1 MGLKTLEKNSGKQGF
16 GNEVKFSRKYRKDI
30 PNNTSNILWW
40 APDEG
45 QNGVS
50 FLVLF
55 ALWFL
60 AFAVKL
66 ANF

>member
-45 QNGVS
+45 QNGV
-50 FLVLF
+50 
-55 ALWFL
+55 
-60 AFAVKL
+60 
-66 ANF
+66 